1 MAHRDEEGTGVGR
14 GRQRSQLRF
23 VWGSRVVPSGRPQ
36 VRACLR
42 FGAGDRDGYRHVFK
56 GRGGR
61 VRPGRRGRYEVTHP
75 GAQRTCSWQEVH

>member
-42 FGAGDRDGYRHVFK
+42 FGAGDRDGYRHVLK

-61 VRPGRRGRYEVTHP
+61 VRPGRRGR
-75 GAQRTCSWQEVH
+75 